1 MTFKVLEPEDWRHD
15 VVAHPLATLNVT
27 LEQLEEKLG
36 VPLVYDE
43 SDFVPR
49 YFTVVALSDQDGQ
62 IGFERYEGGPKLEF
76 VVTAIGTGRL
86 PVEQLRGIF
95 GFPTKAWTQLDPED
109 YKPTPIERAL
119 EQWHQAKQEQLK
131 NKQKAGEALLAM
143 RDAGLSYRGM
153 AKILG
158 LSFSRVNQLVIEAG
172 GKPETTKKPAYAKKA
187 VKRGFSIQS
196 GAKTRTEKVA
206 AKKATSPSTRRGQ

>member
-15 VVAHPLATLNVT
+15 VVARPLATLNVT
-27 LEQLEEKLG
+27 PEHLEKKLG

-43 SDFVPR
+43 SGFVPR
-49 YFTVVALSDQDGQ
+49 YLTVVALSDGGGQ
-62 IGFERYEGGPKLEF
+62 IGFERYEGGPKPEF
-76 VVTAIGTGRL
+76 VVTAIGTGRM

-109 YKPTPIERAL
+109 YKLTPIERAL
-119 EQWHQAKQEQLK
+119 EQWHQAKQDQLK

-158 LSFSRVNQLVIEAG
+158 LSSSRVNQLVIEAG
-172 GKPETTKKPAYAKKA
+172 GKPETTKKPAYAKRA
-187 VKRGFSIQS
+187 VTRRLSTQS
-196 GAKTRTEKVA
+196 GAKTRTTKVPTKEA
-206 AKKATSPSTRRGQ
+206 GSPSARRG

>member
-15 VVAHPLATLNVT
+15 VVARPIATLNAT
-27 LEQLEEKLG
+27 PEQLEKKLG
-36 VPLVYDE
+36 GPLIYDE

-62 IGFERYEGGPKLEF
+62 IGFERYEGGPKPEF
-76 VVTAIGTGRL
+76 VVTAIGSGMM

-95 GFPTKAWTQLDPED
+95 GFHTKAWTQLEPED

-119 EQWHQAKQEQLK
+119 EQWHQAKQDQLK

-158 LSFSRVNQLVIEAG
+158 LSSSRVNQLVSEAG
-172 GKPETTKKPAYAKKA
+172 GTPEARTKAALAKKA
-187 VKRGFSIQS
+187 VKRQLATLS
-196 GAKTRTEKVA
+196 GAKTQSQRAT
-206 AKKATSPSTRRGQ
+206 AKKTGSPSARRVK